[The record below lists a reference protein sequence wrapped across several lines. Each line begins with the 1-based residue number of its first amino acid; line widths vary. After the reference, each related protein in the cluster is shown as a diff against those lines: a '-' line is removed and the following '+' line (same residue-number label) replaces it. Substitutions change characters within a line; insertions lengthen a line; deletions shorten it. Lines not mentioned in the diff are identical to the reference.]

1 MEYIDF
7 INEIRK
13 PRQKNTYNRAEDV
26 LTDVTNYMLGITYR
40 CFKKGEI
47 NYKELKENI
56 EELDFKLDII
66 LEKPSKFKKTSLEEY
81 NKRKQNEEYLPIDI
95 RGLLLSDRRQKNI
108 IFYYDKPIIKI
119 MASFDDEEAINKM
132 DELTKIDRQNTSY
145 YRKVGKNR

>member
-13 PRQKNTYNRAEDV
+13 PRQKNTYNRAENT
-26 LTDVTNYMLGITYR
+26 LTDVTNYIIGATYR
-40 CFKKGEI
+40 DFIKGEI
-47 NYKELKENI
+47 NYQEFKTFI

-119 MASFDDEEAINKM
+119 MASFDDEEAIAKM
-132 DELTKIDRQNTSY
+132 EELTKIDRQNTSY
-145 YRKVGKNR
+145 YRKNR